1 MGEPVPKD
9 RCEVLVSVLV
19 LVLQEEVVEQQVVLA
34 RPEVE
39 ELLPGWEEVL
49 QLLLLLQLLFSVTS
63 CILYWLKQVFFFSKE
78 QPVFFEPFVFFP
90 TGDTGVDVTS
100 ILKLG
105 SPSSPN
111 NEPVLTIHSGYFLI
125 GLTFC

>member
-19 LVLQEEVVEQQVVLA
+19 LVLQEEVVEQQVVLV

-49 QLLLLLQLLFSVTS
+49 QPGLLLQLLFSVTS
-63 CILYWLKQVFFFSKE
+63 CALYWLKQVFFFRNHR
-78 QPVFFEPFVFFP
+78 FF
-90 TGDTGVDVTS
+90 
-100 ILKLG
+100 
-105 SPSSPN
+105 
-111 NEPVLTIHSGYFLI
+111 
-125 GLTFC
+125 